1 MNYAYPVTVPNIY
14 RNLLTEKVMEYF
26 ISTFIIM
33 LICIIALLQDKSYD
47 NGIVLPRP
55 QSKLPD
61 RRDYRL
67 LKYNKAPHFVSGIS
81 PQLPVSEYEP
91 QTDALATSST
101 ARLVYPSN
109 FNGTTVLQPKPNPTM
124 QSNTEKDTNVANA
137 FCSQCN
143 LSFFAPAC
151 NYYKQSFKVA

>member
-1 MNYAYPVTVPNIY
+1 
-14 RNLLTEKVMEYF
+14 MEYF

-81 PQLPVSEYEP
+81 PQLLVSEYEP

-101 ARLVYPSN
+101 VRLINPSN
-109 FNGTTVLQPKPNPTM
+109 SNRTIVIQGKSNPTIH
-124 QSNTEKDTNVANA
+124 SNAEKDTGVANT

-143 LSFFAPAC
+143 LSVFAPAC
-151 NYYKQSFKVA
+151 NCYKQSFKVLQNQQMTTSWQ

>member
-1 MNYAYPVTVPNIY
+1 
-14 RNLLTEKVMEYF
+14 
-26 ISTFIIM
+26 M
-33 LICIIALLQDKSYD
+33 LICIIALLRDKSYD

-55 QSKLPD
+55 QNKLSD

-81 PQLPVSEYEP
+81 PQLLVSEYDP

-101 ARLVYPSN
+101 VRLINPSN
-109 FNGTTVLQPKPNPTM
+109 SNRTIVIQGKSNPTIL
-124 QSNTEKDTNVANA
+124 SNAEKDTGVANT

-143 LSFFAPAC
+143 LSVFAPAC
-151 NYYKQSFKVA
+151 NCYKQSFKVLQNQQMTTSWQ

>member
-1 MNYAYPVTVPNIY
+1 
-14 RNLLTEKVMEYF
+14 MEYF

-67 LKYNKAPHFVSGIS
+67 LKYNQASHSISRIS
-81 PQLPVSEYEP
+81 PQLLVSEYGA
-91 QTDALATSST
+91 QTGSLATSST
-101 ARLVYPSN
+101 ARRVYPSN
-109 FNGTTVLQPKPNPTM
+109 FNRTKVLQPKSNPTI
-124 QSNTEKDTNVANA
+124 QSNTEKDTDVANA